1 MKKVCL
7 ILLLISTQ
15 VSSIEGNEE
24 LTSQERELYQ
34 QIIQEVRCLVCQ
46 NQSVSE
52 SNADLAKDL
61 RTEILEQVK
70 QGSSE
75 DDIKSYL
82 LSRYGD
88 FVLYDPSFKKSTYIL
103 WLSPVLIILLILG
116 WLRKIGVI
124 GK

>member
-15 VSSIEGNEE
+15 VSSIDGNEE
-24 LTSQERELYQ
+24 LTSEERELYQ

-46 NQSVSE
+46 NQSVGE
-52 SNADLAKDL
+52 SNAELAKDL

>member
-46 NQSVSE
+46 NQSVAE

-61 RTEILEQVK
+61 RTEIMEQVK

-75 DDIKSYL
+75 EDIKSYL
-82 LSRYGD
+82 LLRYGD

>member
-34 QIIQEVRCLVCQ
+34 HIIQEVRCLVCQ

>member
-15 VSSIEGNEE
+15 VSSIEGNED

-46 NQSVSE
+46 NQSVAE

-61 RTEILEQVK
+61 RTQIMEQVK
-70 QGSSE
+70 KGGSE
-75 DDIKSYL
+75 EDIKSYL

-88 FVLYDPSFKKSTYIL
+88 FVLYEPSFKKSTYIL
-103 WLSPVLIILLILG
+103 WLSPILILLLILG

>member
-7 ILLLISTQ
+7 ILLLISAQ
-15 VSSIEGNEE
+15 VSSIEGNED

-34 QIIQEVRCLVCQ
+34 HIIQEVRCLVCQ
-46 NQSVSE
+46 NQSVAE

-82 LSRYGD
+82 LLRYGD

>member
-7 ILLLISTQ
+7 ILLLISAQ
-15 VSSIEGNEE
+15 VSSIEGNED

-34 QIIQEVRCLVCQ
+34 HIIQEVRCLVCQ
-46 NQSVSE
+46 NQSVGE
-52 SNADLAKDL
+52 SNADFAKDL

>member
-15 VSSIEGNEE
+15 VNSIEGSEE
-24 LTSQERELYQ
+24 ITSQERELYQ

-46 NQSVSE
+46 NQSVAE

-61 RTEILEQVK
+61 RTEIMEQVK

-75 DDIKSYL
+75 EDIKSYL
-82 LSRYGD
+82 LLRYGD

-103 WLSPVLIILLILG
+103 WLSPVLIILLIF
-116 WLRKIGVI
+116 
-124 GK
+124 

>member
-7 ILLLISTQ
+7 MLLLISTQ

-46 NQSVSE
+46 NQSVAE

-61 RTEILEQVK
+61 RTEIMEQVK

-75 DDIKSYL
+75 EDIKSYL
-82 LSRYGD
+82 LLRYGD

-116 WLRKIGVI
+116 WLRKIGII

>member
-7 ILLLISTQ
+7 ILLLISAQ
-15 VSSIEGNEE
+15 VSSVEGNDE
-24 LTSQERELYQ
+24 LTSKERELYQ
-34 QIIQEVRCLVCQ
+34 HIIQEVRCLVCQ
-46 NQSVSE
+46 NQSVGE

-61 RTEILEQVK
+61 RTQIMEQVK
-70 QGSSE
+70 KGGSE
-75 DDIKSYL
+75 EDIKSYL

-88 FVLYDPSFKKSTYIL
+88 FVLYEPSFKKSTYIL
-103 WLSPVLIILLILG
+103 WLSPILILLLILG

>member
-7 ILLLISTQ
+7 MLLLISTQ
-15 VSSIEGNEE
+15 VSSIEGNED

-46 NQSVSE
+46 NQSVAE

-61 RTEILEQVK
+61 RTEIMEQVK

-82 LSRYGD
+82 LLRYGD

>member
-15 VSSIEGNEE
+15 VSSIEGNEG

-46 NQSVSE
+46 NQSVAE

-61 RTEILEQVK
+61 RTEIMEQVK

-82 LSRYGD
+82 LLRYGD

>member
-7 ILLLISTQ
+7 MLLLISTQ
-15 VSSIEGNEE
+15 VSSIQGNEE

-46 NQSVSE
+46 NQSVAE

-61 RTEILEQVK
+61 RTEIMEQVK

-82 LSRYGD
+82 LLRYGD
-88 FVLYDPSFKKSTYIL
+88 FVLYDPIFKKSTYIL

>member
-7 ILLLISTQ
+7 ILLLISAQ
-15 VSSIEGNEE
+15 VSSIEGNED

-46 NQSVSE
+46 NQSVAE

-61 RTEILEQVK
+61 RTEIMEQVK

-82 LSRYGD
+82 LLRYGD

>member
-34 QIIQEVRCLVCQ
+34 HIIQEVRCLVCQ

-82 LSRYGD
+82 LLRYGD

>member
-15 VSSIEGNEE
+15 VSSIEGNED

-46 NQSVSE
+46 NQSVAE

-61 RTEILEQVK
+61 RTEIMEQVK

-75 DDIKSYL
+75 EDIKSYL
-82 LSRYGD
+82 LLRYGD

-116 WLRKIGVI
+116 WLRKIGII

>member
-1 MKKVCL
+1 MKKVFL

-46 NQSVSE
+46 NQSVGE

-61 RTEILEQVK
+61 RTEILEQIK

>member
-7 ILLLISTQ
+7 ILLFISTQ
-15 VSSIEGNEE
+15 VSSIEGNED

-46 NQSVSE
+46 NQSVGE

>member
-15 VSSIEGNEE
+15 VYSIEGSEE
-24 LTSQERELYQ
+24 ITSQERELYQ

-46 NQSVSE
+46 NQSVAE
-52 SNADLAKDL
+52 SNAVLAKDL

-75 DDIKSYL
+75 EDIKSYL
-82 LSRYGD
+82 LLRYGD

>member
-1 MKKVCL
+1 MKKVFL

-15 VSSIEGNEE
+15 VSSIDGNEE

-46 NQSVSE
+46 NQSVAE

-61 RTEILEQVK
+61 RTEIMEQVK

-75 DDIKSYL
+75 EDIKSYL
-82 LSRYGD
+82 LLRYGD

>member
-7 ILLLISTQ
+7 RLLLISTQ

-46 NQSVSE
+46 NQSVGE

-88 FVLYDPSFKKSTYIL
+88 FVLYDTSFKKSTYIL

>member
-15 VSSIEGNEE
+15 VSSIEGNED

-46 NQSVSE
+46 NQSVAE

-61 RTEILEQVK
+61 RTEFMEQVK

-82 LSRYGD
+82 LLRYGD

>member
-7 ILLLISTQ
+7 ILLLMSTQ
-15 VSSIEGNEE
+15 VSSIEGNED

-46 NQSVSE
+46 NQSVAE

-61 RTEILEQVK
+61 RTEIMEQVK

-75 DDIKSYL
+75 EDIKSYL
-82 LSRYGD
+82 LLRYGD

>member
-7 ILLLISTQ
+7 ILLLISAQ
-15 VSSIEGNEE
+15 VNSIEGSEE

-46 NQSVSE
+46 NQSVAE

-61 RTEILEQVK
+61 RTEIMEQVK

-75 DDIKSYL
+75 EDIKSYL
-82 LSRYGD
+82 LLRYGD

-116 WLRKIGVI
+116 WLRKIGVM

>member
-7 ILLLISTQ
+7 ILLLISNQ
-15 VSSIEGNEE
+15 VSSIEGNED

-46 NQSVSE
+46 NQSVAE

-61 RTEILEQVK
+61 RTEIMEQVK

-75 DDIKSYL
+75 EDIKSYL
-82 LSRYGD
+82 LLRYGD

>member
-34 QIIQEVRCLVCQ
+34 HIIQEVRCLVCQ
-46 NQSVSE
+46 NQSVAE

-61 RTEILEQVK
+61 RTEIMEQVK

-75 DDIKSYL
+75 EDIKSYL
-82 LSRYGD
+82 LLRYGD

>member
-7 ILLLISTQ
+7 MLLLISTQ

-46 NQSVSE
+46 NQSVAE

-61 RTEILEQVK
+61 RTEIMEQVK

-75 DDIKSYL
+75 EDIKSYL
-82 LSRYGD
+82 LLRYGD

>member
-15 VSSIEGNEE
+15 VNSIEGSEE
-24 LTSQERELYQ
+24 ITNQERELYQ

-46 NQSVSE
+46 NQSVAE

-61 RTEILEQVK
+61 RTEIMEQVK

-75 DDIKSYL
+75 EDIKSYL
-82 LSRYGD
+82 LLRYGD

>member
-1 MKKVCL
+1 MKRICL

-15 VSSIEGNEE
+15 VSSDEGNDE
-24 LTSQERELYQ
+24 LTSQERQLYQ
-34 QIIQEVRCLVCQ
+34 HIIQEVRCLVCQ
-46 NQSVSE
+46 NQSVGE

-61 RTEILEQVK
+61 RTEIMEQVK
-70 QGSSE
+70 KGGSE
-75 DDIKSYL
+75 EDIKSYL

-88 FVLYDPSFKKSTYIL
+88 FVLYEPSFKKSTYIL
-103 WLSPVLIILLILG
+103 WLSPILILLLILG

>member
-15 VSSIEGNEE
+15 VSSVEGNDE

-34 QIIQEVRCLVCQ
+34 HIIQEVRCLVCQ
-46 NQSVSE
+46 NQSVGE

-61 RTEILEQVK
+61 RTQIMEQVK
-70 QGSSE
+70 KGGSE
-75 DDIKSYL
+75 EDIKSYL

-88 FVLYDPSFKKSTYIL
+88 FVLYEPSFNKSTYIL
-103 WLSPVLIILLILG
+103 WLSPILILLLILG
-116 WLRKIGVI
+116 WLRKIGII

>member
-15 VSSIEGNEE
+15 VSSIDGNEE

-46 NQSVSE
+46 NQSVGE

-61 RTEILEQVK
+61 RTEILEQIK

>member
-7 ILLLISTQ
+7 ILLLIASQ
-15 VSSIEGNEE
+15 VGSIESNEA
-24 LTSQERELYQ
+24 LTNQERELYQ

-46 NQSVSE
+46 NQSVGE

-61 RTEILEQVK
+61 RTEILEQVQK
-70 QGSSE
+70 GSSE

-88 FVLYDPSFKKSTYIL
+88 FVLYEPSFKKSTYVL
-103 WLSPVLIILLILG
+103 WLSPVLIILLIFG

>member
-15 VSSIEGNEE
+15 VSSIEGNED

-34 QIIQEVRCLVCQ
+34 HIIQEVRCLVCQ
-46 NQSVSE
+46 NQSIGE

-61 RTEILEQVK
+61 RTEILGQVK

>member
-15 VSSIEGNEE
+15 VNSIEGSEE
-24 LTSQERELYQ
+24 ITSQERELYQ

-46 NQSVSE
+46 NQSVAE

-61 RTEILEQVK
+61 RTEIMEQVK
-70 QGSSE
+70 QGNSE
-75 DDIKSYL
+75 EDIKSYL
-82 LSRYGD
+82 LLRYGD

>member
-7 ILLLISTQ
+7 ILLLISIQ
-15 VSSIEGNEE
+15 VSSIEGNED

-46 NQSVSE
+46 NQSVAE

-61 RTEILEQVK
+61 RTEIMEQVK

-75 DDIKSYL
+75 EDIKSYL
-82 LSRYGD
+82 LLRYGD

>member
-7 ILLLISTQ
+7 MLLLISTQ
-15 VSSIEGNEE
+15 VSSIEGNED

-46 NQSVSE
+46 NQSVAE

-61 RTEILEQVK
+61 RTEIMEQVK

-75 DDIKSYL
+75 EDIKSYL
-82 LSRYGD
+82 LLRYGD

>member
-15 VSSIEGNEE
+15 VSSIDGNEE

-34 QIIQEVRCLVCQ
+34 HIIQEVRCLVCQ